1 MKIGIRKFINDS
13 KDIISMSKEE
23 SSSES
28 GSRPPLFQNRSQ
40 GVTLWAE
47 EDKNGDTFLRV
58 NLPLN
63 LGSVPVFVNDS
74 GYKALRDEF
83 NQFADNL
90 KPED

>member
-1 MKIGIRKFINDS
+1 MKIEIIRFINEA
-13 KDIISMSKEE
+13 KPIKSMSKDE

-28 GSRPPLFQNRSQ
+28 GAKPPLFHNRNQ

-47 EDKNGDTFLRV
+47 TDKNGNTFLRV

-63 LGSVPVFVNDS
+63 LGSIPVFVNDS

-83 NQFADNL
+83 NDFTENL
-90 KPED
+90 ELES